1 MRLTIFAKK
10 RTTKEGKP
18 FSTYLTTLTK
28 KSGESIV
35 TQVKF
40 STECVQINP
49 LNCPLNIEVEK
60 KDCNYSEK
68 KITAGEETKI
78 SRTLWV
84 KNYSVA
90 KIPFEDT
97 SMDEFED

>member
-1 MRLTIFAKK
+1 MLLTIFAKK
-10 RTTKEGKP
+10 RNTKEGKP
-18 FSTYLTTLTK
+18 FSTFLTTLTK
-28 KSGESIV
+28 KTGESIV

-49 LNCPLNIEVEK
+49 ANCPMNIEVDK

-68 KITAGEETKI
+68 EINAGEETKI

-84 KNYSVA
+84 KNYAVA
-90 KIPFEDT
+90 EIPFEDR
-97 SMDEFED
+97 SMDMFED